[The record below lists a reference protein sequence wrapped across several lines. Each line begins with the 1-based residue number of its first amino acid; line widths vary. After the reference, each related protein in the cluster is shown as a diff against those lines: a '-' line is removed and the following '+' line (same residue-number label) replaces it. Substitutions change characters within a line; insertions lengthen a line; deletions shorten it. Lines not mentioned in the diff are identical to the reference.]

1 MPRTWQAHEHDGV
14 THVVA
19 QAEFTMKFGP
29 IGALMSPMVSRKLG
43 KTLGE
48 SLLGLKHFVETGEEI
63 GTSLPAAAKTG
74 A

>member
-1 MPRTWQAHEHDGV
+1 
-14 THVVA
+14 
-19 QAEFTMKFGP
+19 MKFGP